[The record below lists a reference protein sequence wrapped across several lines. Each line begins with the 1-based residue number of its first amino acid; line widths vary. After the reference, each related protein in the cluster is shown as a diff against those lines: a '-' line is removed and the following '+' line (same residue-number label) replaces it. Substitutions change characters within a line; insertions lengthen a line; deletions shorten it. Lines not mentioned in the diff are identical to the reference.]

1 MSKLINRFKF
11 PLAGFITILKKDR
24 NFILHIIFAM
34 LVIIFGF
41 IFNLN
46 LNEWLWIILAIFIVL
61 ITEVI
66 NTSIEYVVD
75 LYTDEY
81 HPLAKHAKD
90 TAAFAVLLASIM
102 SVLIG
107 GLIFLPKIIN
117 IF

>member
-1 MSKLINRFKF
+1 MINRFKF
-11 PLAGFITILKKDR
+11 PLAGFITILRKDC
-24 NFILHIIFAM
+24 NFILHLIAGII
-34 LVIIFGF
+34 VIIMGLLFK
-41 IFNLN
+41 LN
-46 LNEWLWIILAIFIVL
+46 INEWLWMILAISMVL

-102 SVLIG
+102 AVLIG
-107 GLIFLPKIIN
+107 VLIFLPKIIN